1 MTSKRIVSQ
10 IMGAELKPQVQ
21 KDVLGLSA
29 LLRGGVEVKMMSR
42 QVGRLRLCRPFPGLI
57 GYGRT
62 GVC

>member
-1 MTSKRIVSQ
+1 
-10 IMGAELKPQVQ
+10 MGAELKPQVQ

-57 GYGRT
+57 GYPRT